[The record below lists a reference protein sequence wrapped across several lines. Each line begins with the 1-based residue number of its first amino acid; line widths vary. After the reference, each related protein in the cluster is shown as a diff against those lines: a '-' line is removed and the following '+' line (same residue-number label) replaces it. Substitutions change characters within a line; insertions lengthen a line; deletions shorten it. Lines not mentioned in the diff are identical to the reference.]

1 MSRSLRTLIPA
12 LAATLL
18 LTALPA
24 QAGPE
29 LKRRNWTT
37 LNVRNVAAQRM
48 FSRLYG
54 AARLGA
60 VPACPAGSEFLLVG
74 VTVAPSGIGGAN
86 PAGAAALGPW
96 RAWLS
101 NVESEPTGIP
111 GVDRTVRRRSVSAWG
126 AGGATATLDIPAG
139 MAAGSEVYL
148 SIEGVQPGPDIT
160 AALFDFQVTG
170 ACGTR
175 SAVPDAGEGE

>member
-1 MSRSLRTLIPA
+1 MSRTLIPA

-29 LKRRNWTT
+29 LKRRNWST
-37 LNVRNVAAQRM
+37 LSVRNVGAARM

-54 AARLGA
+54 VGSLGD
-60 VPACPAGSEFLLVG
+60 VPACPAGSEFLIVG
-74 VTVAPSGIGGAN
+74 FSAAPSGIGGAN

-96 RAWLS
+96 RAWIYTA
-101 NVESEPTGIP
+101 ESEPTGIP
-111 GVDRTVRRRSVSAWG
+111 GVDRVVQRRSVSAWG

-139 MAAGSEVYL
+139 LPAGNRL
-148 SIEGVQPGPDIT
+148 NLAIEAVQPGADIT
-160 AALFDFQVTG
+160 AALFDFQITG

-175 SAVPDAGEGE
+175 SAVVDAGEGE

>member
-1 MSRSLRTLIPA
+1 MSRTLIPA

-29 LKRRNWTT
+29 LKRRNWST
-37 LNVRNVAAQRM
+37 LSVRNVAATRM

-54 AARLGA
+54 VARLGD

-96 RAWLS
+96 RAWLT
-101 NVESEPTGIP
+101 NAESEPTGIP
-111 GVDRTVRRRSVSAWG
+111 GVDRSVLRRSVSAWG
-126 AGGATATLDIPAG
+126 AGGSTATLDIPAG
-139 MAAGSEVYL
+139 LPAGSQTYL

-160 AALFDFQVTG
+160 AALFDFQITG

-175 SAVPDAGEGE
+175 SAVVDAGENG